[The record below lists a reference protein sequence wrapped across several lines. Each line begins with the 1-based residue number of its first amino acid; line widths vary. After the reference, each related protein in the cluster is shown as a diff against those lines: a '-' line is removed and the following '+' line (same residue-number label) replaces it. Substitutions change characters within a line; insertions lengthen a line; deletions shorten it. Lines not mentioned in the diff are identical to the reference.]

1 MEIIPIK
8 YGNLMGS
15 PDMKAALF
23 AAGTST
29 PEADRAWD
37 DLAAIKIRM
46 GQNGA
51 STSLLIKESGHP
63 MFPAAVDLSFIC
75 ADPEMRGGKSVDAA
89 LAALESH
96 GVAPGELKS
105 LFVTHPHADH
115 FDPRL
120 TALFPNA
127 RVFALPDSSIPGT
140 EPLDMASLPAWMS
153 CLNTP
158 GHGTPHCSYI
168 FDAPQ
173 WNLAIAAAGDLVM
186 SHAHYLSM
194 DKPLAFADPE
204 TGRASVSALLDALSA
219 RNLKYRM
226 IIPGHDMPFF
236 V

>member
-1 MEIIPIK
+1 
-8 YGNLMGS
+8 
-15 PDMKAALF
+15 
-23 AAGTST
+23 
-29 PEADRAWD
+29 
-37 DLAAIKIRM
+37 
-46 GQNGA
+46 
-51 STSLLIKESGHP
+51 
-63 MFPAAVDLSFIC
+63 
-75 ADPEMRGGKSVDAA
+75 
-89 LAALESH
+89 
-96 GVAPGELKS
+96 
-105 LFVTHPHADH
+105 
-115 FDPRL
+115 
-120 TALFPNA
+120 
-127 RVFALPDSSIPGT
+127 
-140 EPLDMASLPAWMS
+140 MS

-158 GHGTPHCSYI
+158 GHGPPHCSYI